1 MQSIGSIAQRFADI
15 PEETLA
21 ELPDLTDNQYKFVMA
36 LIGDSSL
43 SASDA
48 FRKAYDTS
56 NWSDEAIWVQA
67 SRLKAHPKVKLWLDA
82 VRALQLKKGT
92 VTLDSHLS
100 DLEGLAARAELS
112 GNYGAA
118 VNAKVSQGRA
128 AGLYKEKIE
137 MSGVD
142 PKALVEEVKA
152 VVTAWADAHN
162 VQVNEDDLGQ
172 WAEGFVHLSH

>member
-1 MQSIGSIAQRFADI
+1 MQAIGTIAQKFADI

-21 ELPDLTDNQYKFVMA
+21 ELPDLTESQYKFVMA

-48 FRKAYDTS
+48 FRKAYDTE
-56 NWSDEAIWVQA
+56 NWSPEAIWVQA

-82 VRALQLKKGT
+82 IRALQLSKGS

-100 DLEGLAARAELS
+100 DLEGLSARAEAS

-137 MSGVD
+137 MSGAD
-142 PKALVEEVKA
+142 PKELAAQVREIITL
-152 VVTAWADAHN
+152 WASEHN
-162 VQVNEDDLGQ
+162 VEVSEDDLGP
-172 WAEGFVHLSH
+172 WAESFVGLSH

>member
-1 MQSIGSIAQRFADI
+1 MQTVGTIAQKFADI

-21 ELPDLTDNQYKFVMA
+21 ELPDLTENQYKFVMA

-48 FRKAYDTS
+48 FRRAYDTS

-82 VRALQLKKGT
+82 IRALQLSKGS

-100 DLEGLAARAELS
+100 DLEGLSARAEAS

-128 AGLYKEKIE
+128 AGLYKEQIQMTGDPADAVAEAVQILLRWADSHNQDANEADIE
-137 MSGVD
+137 
-142 PKALVEEVKA
+142 AWVKA
-152 VVTAWADAHN
+152 QYGLTH
-162 VQVNEDDLGQ
+162 
-172 WAEGFVHLSH
+172 